1 MRLRGLLAFGLIL
14 SMGGAAIAQTEF
26 NSPKDVFDLERAHT
40 IHIKMSADAWE
51 KMQPGA
57 AAGKIAPNATREEAK
72 KAGVSLRP
80 NGSGYGFVL
89 SEIEFNGHR
98 IADVGIRFKG
108 NSTYSVSAHT
118 IRRPMKVDFDRF
130 VEGGKFAKIKT
141 LNLSNTTFDQSHM
154 REAIS
159 FWLFRKLDVPA
170 SRTGFG
176 LVYLNVPGKF
186 EREYLGLYTLIEEVD
201 GEFLEKHYGNKDG
214 LLLKPGG
221 MRGLA
226 YLGDKWDQYVG
237 LYSPRTDAKPEACAK
252 VIELARLIHKA
263 DDREFAAKI
272 ESVLA
277 VDQFLR
283 YVAVTSAVINFDS
296 FLGTGHNYY
305 MYVNPKDRLIHF
317 IPWDH
322 NMTFGGYGWVGTPDE
337 LARTSITRAYADHNH
352 LIERVLEI
360 PKFAAAYR
368 SHMHRLSG
376 NWFNPEQLND
386 LREKM
391 KPAFMA
397 AGKATS
403 AANRVGH
410 PTTRPVDGMGLTTP
424 ELWPFIEK
432 RAEWIRMQ
440 LDGTARGFKPEFS
453 NPKCVL
459 EQWAPVVVAG
469 VTIMD
474 GADQDGDRRLTDP
487 EVKEAIG
494 KLFAAANLPAE
505 SSMDVVMVT
514 GVIEKIIPEELNRR
528 VPAKAWGEW
537 VMSVADANRDGRVTA
552 VEMVAVYERYQ
563 REGDFDRDGRMDLR
577 ELLEQLGP
585 ANAPRDPD
593 PKR

>member
-1 MRLRGLLAFGLIL
+1 MRLRGLWVMVMLFAG
-14 SMGGAAIAQTEF
+14 SGAPAQTQPE
-26 NSPKDVFDLERAHT
+26 SPKDVFDLERAHT
-40 IHIKMSADAWE
+40 IHIRMSADAWE

-57 AAGKIAPNATREEAK
+57 AAGKIALNATREEAK

-80 NGSGYGFVL
+80 NGSGYAFVL
-89 SEIEFNGHR
+89 SEMEFDGQR

-130 VEGGKFAKIKT
+130 IEGGKFAKLKT
-141 LNLSNTTFDQSHM
+141 FNLSNTTFDPSHM

-186 EREYLGLYTLIEEVD
+186 EREYLGLYVLIEEVD
-201 GEFLEKHYGNKDG
+201 GEFLEKHFGNKDG

-237 LYSPRTDAKPEACAK
+237 LYSPRTEGKPEACAK

-263 DDREFAAKI
+263 DDGEFAAKI
-272 ESVLA
+272 ESVLE

-283 YVAVTSAVINFDS
+283 YIAVSSAVINFDS

-305 MYVNPKDRLIHF
+305 LYVNPKDGLIHF

-322 NMTFGGYGWVGTPDE
+322 NMTFGGYGWVGSPEE
-337 LARTSITRAYADHNH
+337 LARTSITRAYSDHNM
-352 LIERVLEI
+352 LVERVLAI

-376 NWFNPEQLND
+376 NWFNPESLVE
-386 LREKM
+386 LRERM
-391 KPAFMA
+391 KPVFA
-397 AGKATS
+397 AADKAAS

-410 PTTRPVDGMGLTTP
+410 PTTQPVHGMGLTSP
-424 ELWPFIEK
+424 ELWPFIEQ
-432 RAEWIRMQ
+432 RAEWVRLQ
-440 LDGTARGFKPEFS
+440 LEGKARGFKPEFS
-453 NPKCVL
+453 NPKYVL
-459 EQWAPVVVAG
+459 DQWAPVVVAA
-469 VTIMD
+469 VAMMD

-487 EVKEAIG
+487 EVKEAIA
-494 KLFAAANLPAE
+494 KLFETANLPAE
-505 SSMDVVMVT
+505 SSMDAVMMNS
-514 GVIEKIIPEELNRR
+514 VIEKIIPQELNRR
-528 VPAKAWGEW
+528 VPAKEW
-537 VMSVADANRDGRVTA
+537 STWAMAVSDANKDGRATA
-552 VEMVAVYERYQ
+552 AELFAVYERHQ
-563 REGDFDRDGRMDLR
+563 RGGDTDRDGRMDLR